1 MLIAGTQNEVED
13 LALLFG
19 QSSGAGQLEIAEQ
32 GTLNGDHH
40 YSPPSNPT
48 DFLPMKNRTM
58 MLQSTSMSG
67 KVNVRLNT
75 AFHLPQLP
83 QQTLQNFR
91 HTVLKL

>member
-40 YSPPSNPT
+40 YSPPWNPT
-48 DFLPMKNRTM
+48 FFLPMKNRTM
-58 MLQSTSMSG
+58 MLQSTSMTG
-67 KVNVRLNT
+67 KVKADN
-75 AFHLPQLP
+75 
-83 QQTLQNFR
+83 
-91 HTVLKL
+91 LKSAR

>member
-1 MLIAGTQNEVED
+1 MLIAGTQNEVVD

-48 DFLPMKNRTM
+48 FFLPMKN
-58 MLQSTSMSG
+58 
-67 KVNVRLNT
+67 
-75 AFHLPQLP
+75 
-83 QQTLQNFR
+83 
-91 HTVLKL
+91 